1 MKTYIII
8 FLIVANPELSRLP
21 ILMNYRTKFSFFS
34 SFYSDIMILVR
45 SEKNRMRR
53 QQKIERRTSFAENC
67 LAASYLVLHIVYSRS
82 KLYITR
88 LAVVNVN
95 RRG

>member
-67 LAASYLVLHIVYSRS
+67 FAASYLVLHIVYSRS

-95 RRG
+95 RRR